1 MVSQVYNSQKAALV
15 TGGAVRIGKEI
26 SLNLARRGYGIAL
39 HYNSSEKEALA
50 TRELILGTGV
60 KCELFRCDLSSP
72 DDAKELIPKVTES
85 FGELCV
91 LVNNASI
98 FENVGFRDVT
108 PEFLETDMAVNF
120 KAPFFLSQSFSAE
133 ASGGLIVNFLDTRV
147 RKNPVEHFCYN
158 LSKKCL
164 YHLTKMLARELAP
177 DFRVNAVCPGAVLAL
192 PGFGDDYL
200 HKMARGAPMKRP
212 GSVEDI
218 INAFNY
224 LLENDYVTG
233 ECLFVDGGMSLT

>member
-1 MVSQVYNSQKAALV
+1 MV
-15 TGGAVRIGKEI
+15 TGGAVRIGREL
-26 SLNLARRGYGIAL
+26 SLNLARKGYDVAL
-39 HYNSSEKEALA
+39 HYNSSEEEALA
-50 TRELILGTGV
+50 TRELVLGTGAA
-60 KCELFRCDLSSP
+60 CELFRCDLSSP
-72 DDAKELIPKVTES
+72 DDARELVPEVMES
-85 FGELCV
+85 FGGLCV
-91 LVNNASI
+91 LVNNASV

-120 KAPFFLSQSFSAE
+120 KAPFFLSQSFSSE
-133 ASGGLIVNFLDTRV
+133 TEGGLIVNFLDTRV
-147 RKNPVEHFCYN
+147 RKNPVGHFCYN
-158 LSKKCL
+158 LSKKSL

-177 DFRVNAVCPGAVLAL
+177 DFRVNAVCPGAVLPP
-192 PGFGDDYL
+192 PGEGEDYL
-200 HKMARGAPMKRP
+200 LKMARGAPMKRP

>member
-1 MVSQVYNSQKAALV
+1 MV
-15 TGGAVRIGKEI
+15 TGGAVRIGREL
-26 SLNLARRGYGIAL
+26 SLNLARKGYCVAL

-50 TRELILGTGV
+50 TRELVLGTGAA
-60 KCELFRCDLSSP
+60 CELFRCDLSSP
-72 DDAKELIPKVTES
+72 DDARELVPKVMES
-85 FGELCV
+85 FGGLCV

-98 FENVGFRDVT
+98 FEDVGFRDVT

-120 KAPFFLSQSFSAE
+120 KAPFFLSQSFSSE
-133 ASGGLIVNFLDTRV
+133 TEGGLIVNFLDTRV
-147 RKNPVEHFCYN
+147 RKNPVGHFCYN
-158 LSKKCL
+158 LSKKSL

-177 DFRVNAVCPGAVLAL
+177 DFRVNAVCPGAVLPP
-192 PGFGDDYL
+192 PGEGEDYL
-200 HKMARGAPMKRP
+200 LKMARGAPMKRP
-212 GSVEDI
+212 GSIEDI

>member
-1 MVSQVYNSQKAALV
+1 MRKAALV

-26 SLNLARRGYGIAL
+26 SLNLARKGYDIAL

-50 TRELILGTGV
+50 TRQLILEGGV
-60 KCELFRCDLSSP
+60 NCELFRCDLSSAE
-72 DDAKELIPKVTES
+72 DAKELVPEIVKS
-85 FGELCV
+85 FEGLCV

-108 PEFLETDMAVNF
+108 PEFLETDMAINF

-133 ASGGLIVNFLDTRV
+133 TSGGLIVNFLDTRV
-147 RKNPVEHFCYN
+147 KKIPVEHFCYN
-158 LSKKCL
+158 LSKKSL

-177 DFRVNAVCPGAVLAL
+177 DFRVNAICPGAILAP
-192 PGFGDDYL
+192 PGQGADYL
-200 HKMARGAPMKRP
+200 RKMARGAPMKRA
-212 GSVEDI
+212 GSIEDI

-233 ECLFVDGGMSLT
+233 ECLFVDGGKSLTY

>member
-1 MVSQVYNSQKAALV
+1 MNKAALV
-15 TGGAVRIGKEI
+15 TGGAVRIGKQI
-26 SLNLARRGYGIAL
+26 CLNLARKGYNIAL

-50 TRELILGTGV
+50 TRESVLGAGV
-60 KCELFRCDLSSP
+60 QCEVFRCDLSSP
-72 DDAKELIPKVTES
+72 DEAGKLVPKVVES
-85 FGELCV
+85 FAGLCV

-98 FENVGFRDVT
+98 FENVGFSDVT
-108 PEFLETDMAVNF
+108 PEFLENDMVVNF

-133 ASGGLIVNFLDTRV
+133 TGGGVIVNFLDTRV
-147 RKNPVEHFCYN
+147 KKIPVEHFCYN

-177 DFRVNAVCPGAVLAL
+177 DFRVNAVCPGAILAP

-200 HKMARGAPMKRP
+200 DETARGAPMRRP

-218 INAFNY
+218 ISAFNY
-224 LLENDYVTG
+224 LLDNNYVTG

>member
-1 MVSQVYNSQKAALV
+1 MKKAALV
-15 TGGAVRIGKEI
+15 TGGAMRIGKKI
-26 SLNLARRGYGIAL
+26 SLNLAQKGYDIAL
-39 HYNSSEKEALA
+39 HYNSSEKEAFA
-50 TRELILGTGV
+50 TRELILEKGAD
-60 KCELFRCDLSSP
+60 CELFRCDLSSP
-72 DDAKELIPKVTES
+72 HEAKGLVPKVAKN
-85 FGELCV
+85 FKGLCV

-120 KAPFFLSQSFSAE
+120 KAPFFLSQSFSTE
-133 ASGGLIVNFLDTRV
+133 TGGGLIVNLLDTRV
-147 RKNPVEHFCYN
+147 KKNPVEHFCYN

-177 DFRVNAVCPGAVLAL
+177 DFRVNAVCPGTILAP
-192 PGFGDDYL
+192 PGQGKDYL
-200 HKMARGAPMKRP
+200 REMARGAPMKRP
-212 GSVEDI
+212 GSIEDI

-233 ECLFVDGGMSLT
+233 ECLFVDGGKSLTW

>member
-1 MVSQVYNSQKAALV
+1 MRKTALV

-26 SLNLARRGYGIAL
+26 SLNLARKGYDIAL

-50 TRELILGTGV
+50 TKEAVLSAGV
-60 KCELFRCDLSSP
+60 QCELFMCDLSSP
-72 DDAKELIPKVTES
+72 DDARELVPKVTES
-85 FGELCV
+85 VEGLSV

-98 FENVGFRDVT
+98 FENIGFRDVT
-108 PEFLETDMAVNF
+108 PEFLETDMAINF
-120 KAPFFLSQSFSAE
+120 KAPFFLSQSFSIE
-133 ASGGLIVNFLDTRV
+133 TSGGLIVNFLDTRV
-147 RKNPVEHFCYN
+147 RKNSVEHFCYN

-177 DFRVNAVCPGAVLAL
+177 DFRVNAVCPGAVLAP

-200 HKMARGAPMKRP
+200 HGMAQGTPMKRP

-224 LLENDYVTG
+224 FLENDYVTG

>member
-1 MVSQVYNSQKAALV
+1 MRKAALI
-15 TGGAVRIGKEI
+15 TGGAVRIGMEI
-26 SLNLARRGYGIAL
+26 SLNLARMGYDIAL

-50 TRELILGTGV
+50 TREQILKTGAG
-60 KCELFRCDLSSP
+60 CELFRCDLSSP
-72 DDAKELIPKVTES
+72 HDAIELVPKARES
-85 FGELCV
+85 FGGLCV
-91 LVNNASI
+91 LVNNASV
-98 FENVGFRDVT
+98 FENIGFRDVT
-108 PEFLETDMAVNF
+108 PEFLETDLAVNF
-120 KAPFFLSQSFSAE
+120 KAPFFLSQSFAAE
-133 ASGGLIVNFLDTRV
+133 TDGGLIVNFLDTRV

-177 DFRVNAVCPGAVLAL
+177 DFRVNAVCPGAVLAP
-192 PGFGDDYL
+192 PGFGEDYL
-200 HKMARGAPMKRP
+200 RRMARGTPMKRP

-224 LLENDYVTG
+224 LLENNYVTG

>member
-1 MVSQVYNSQKAALV
+1 MKKAALV

-26 SLNLARRGYGIAL
+26 SLNLAQKGYNIAL

-50 TRELILGTGV
+50 TRELILKSDV
-60 KCELFRCDLSSP
+60 KCDLFRCDLSSL
-72 DDAKELIPKVTES
+72 DSARELVPEVMES
-85 FGELCV
+85 LGELCV

-98 FENVGFRDVT
+98 FENVGFHDVT
-108 PEFLETDMAVNF
+108 PEFLETDMAINF
-120 KAPFFLSQSFSAE
+120 KAPFFLSQSFSTE
-133 ASGGLIVNFLDTRV
+133 TSGGLIVNFLDTRI
-147 RKNPVEHFCYN
+147 RKNPVEHFSYN

-177 DFRVNAVCPGAVLAL
+177 DFRVNALCPGAVLAP

-200 HKMARGAPMKRP
+200 HRMVQGAPMKRP
-212 GSVEDI
+212 GSIEDI

-224 LLENDYVTG
+224 LLENNYVTG

>member
-1 MVSQVYNSQKAALV
+1 MV
-15 TGGAVRIGKEI
+15 TGGAVRIGREL
-26 SLNLARRGYGIAL
+26 SLNLARKGYCVAL

-50 TRELILGTGV
+50 ARDLVLGTGV
-60 KCELFRCDLSSP
+60 ACELFRCDLSSP
-72 DDAKELIPKVTES
+72 DDARELVPKVMES
-85 FGELCV
+85 FGGLCV

-120 KAPFFLSQSFSAE
+120 KAPFFLSQSFSSE
-133 ASGGLIVNFLDTRV
+133 TEGGLIVNFLDTRV
-147 RKNPVEHFCYN
+147 RKNPVAHFCYN
-158 LSKKCL
+158 LSKKSL
-164 YHLTKMLARELAP
+164 YHLTKMLARDLAP
-177 DFRVNAVCPGAVLAL
+177 DFRVNAVCPGAVLPP
-192 PGFGDDYL
+192 PGEGEDYL
-200 HKMARGAPMKRP
+200 LKMARGAPMKRP
-212 GSVEDI
+212 GSIEDI

>member
-1 MVSQVYNSQKAALV
+1 MV

-26 SLNLARRGYGIAL
+26 SLNLARQGYDIAL
-39 HYNSSEKEALA
+39 HYNSSEKEAVS
-50 TRELILGTGV
+50 TRELILETGAG
-60 KCELFRCDLSSP
+60 CEIFRCDLSSP
-72 DDAKELIPKVTES
+72 HDAKELVPKVAQS
-85 FGELCV
+85 FDGLCV

-108 PEFLETDMAVNF
+108 PEFLETDMAINF
-120 KAPFFLSQSFSAE
+120 KAPFFLSQSFSTE
-133 ASGGLIVNFLDTRV
+133 TSGGLIVNFLDTRV
-147 RKNPVEHFCYN
+147 KKNPVEHFCYN

-177 DFRVNAVCPGAVLAL
+177 DFRVNAVCPGAILAP
-192 PGFGDDYL
+192 PGHGEDYL
-200 HKMARGAPMKRP
+200 HKMAMGAPMKRP
-212 GSVEDI
+212 GSIEDI

-233 ECLFVDGGMSLT
+233 ECLFVDGGKSLTW

>member
-1 MVSQVYNSQKAALV
+1 MKKTALV
-15 TGGAVRIGKEI
+15 TGGAVRIGKEV
-26 SLNLARRGYGIAL
+26 SLNLARRGYDIAL
-39 HYNSSEKEALA
+39 HYNSSEKEALE
-50 TRELILGTGV
+50 TRELILKTGAG
-60 KCELFRCDLSSP
+60 CQLFKCDLSSS
-72 DDAKELIPKVTES
+72 DDARELVPKVTKS
-85 FGELCV
+85 FGGLCV

-108 PEFLETDMAVNF
+108 PEFLEIDMAINF
-120 KAPFFLSQSFSAE
+120 KAPFFLSQSFSSE
-133 ASGGLIVNFLDTRV
+133 TDGGLIVNFLDARV
-147 RKNPVEHFCYN
+147 RRNPVEHFSYN

-177 DFRVNAVCPGAVLAL
+177 NFRVNAVCPGAIL
-192 PGFGDDYL
+192 PPPGQGEDYL
-200 HKMARGAPMKRP
+200 LKMARGAPMKRP

-224 LLENDYVTG
+224 LLESNYITG

>member
-1 MVSQVYNSQKAALV
+1 MKKAALV

-26 SLNLARRGYGIAL
+26 SLNLARQGYDIAL
-39 HYNSSEKEALA
+39 HYNSSEKEAVS
-50 TRELILGTGV
+50 TRELILETGAG
-60 KCELFRCDLSSP
+60 CEIFRCDLSSP
-72 DDAKELIPKVTES
+72 HDAKELVPKVAQS
-85 FGELCV
+85 FDGLCV

-108 PEFLETDMAVNF
+108 PEFLETDMAINF
-120 KAPFFLSQSFSAE
+120 KAPFFLSQSFSTE
-133 ASGGLIVNFLDTRV
+133 TSGGLIVNFLDTRV
-147 RKNPVEHFCYN
+147 KKNPVEHFCYN

-177 DFRVNAVCPGAVLAL
+177 DFRVNAVCPGAILAP
-192 PGFGDDYL
+192 PGHGEDYL
-200 HKMARGAPMKRP
+200 HKMAMGAPMKRP
-212 GSVEDI
+212 GSIEDI

-233 ECLFVDGGMSLT
+233 ECLFVDGGKSLTW

>member
-1 MVSQVYNSQKAALV
+1 M
-15 TGGAVRIGKEI
+15 RIGKEV
-26 SLNLARRGYGIAL
+26 SLNLARKGYDIAL
-39 HYNSSEKEALA
+39 HYNSSEKNALA
-50 TRELILGTGV
+50 TRELILKTGV
-60 KCELFRCDLSSP
+60 GCELFRCDLSSP
-72 DDAKELIPKVTES
+72 KDAGELVPEVIKS
-85 FGELCV
+85 FGGLCV

-120 KAPFFLSQSFSAE
+120 KAPFFLSQSFSTE

-147 RKNPVEHFCYN
+147 KKNPVEHFCYN

-177 DFRVNAVCPGAVLAL
+177 DFRVNAVCPGAILA
-192 PGFGDDYL
+192 PSGQGEGYL
-200 HKMARGAPMKRP
+200 REMARGAPMKRT
-212 GSVEDI
+212 GSIEDI
-218 INAFNY
+218 VNAFNY

-233 ECLFVDGGMSLT
+233 ECLFVDGGKSLTW

>member
-1 MVSQVYNSQKAALV
+1 MKKAALV

-26 SLNLARRGYGIAL
+26 SLNLAQKGYDIAL
-39 HYNSSEKEALA
+39 HYNSSEKEAIA
-50 TRELILGTGV
+50 ARELILNTGAD
-60 KCELFRCDLSSP
+60 CELFRCDLSSP
-72 DDAKELIPKVTES
+72 HDAKELVPKVTKS
-85 FGELCV
+85 FEGLCV
-91 LVNNASI
+91 LVNNASV
-98 FENVGFRDVT
+98 FENVGFHDVT
-108 PEFLETDMAVNF
+108 PEFLETDMAINF

-133 ASGGLIVNFLDTRV
+133 TGGGLIVNFLDTRV

-177 DFRVNAVCPGAVLAL
+177 DFRVNAVCPGAILAPSGL
-192 PGFGDDYL
+192 GEDYL
-200 HKMARGAPMKRP
+200 LKMARGAPMKRP
-212 GSVEDI
+212 GSIEDI

-224 LLENDYVTG
+224 LLESNYVTG

>member
-1 MVSQVYNSQKAALV
+1 MKKAALV

-26 SLNLARRGYGIAL
+26 SLNLAQKGYDIAL
-39 HYNSSEKEALA
+39 HYNSSEKEALE
-50 TRELILGTGV
+50 TRELILETGTG
-60 KCELFRCDLSSP
+60 CELFRCDLSLP
-72 DDAKELIPKVTES
+72 GEARKLIPKITES
-85 FGELCV
+85 FGGLCV

-108 PEFLETDMAVNF
+108 PEFLETDMAINF

-133 ASGGLIVNFLDTRV
+133 TRGGLIVNFLDTRV

-177 DFRVNAVCPGAVLAL
+177 DFRVNAVCPGAVLAP
-192 PGFGDDYL
+192 PGLGDDYL
-200 HKMARGAPMKRP
+200 QKMARAAPMKRP

>member
-1 MVSQVYNSQKAALV
+1 MKKTALV

-26 SLNLARRGYGIAL
+26 SLNLARKGYDIAL

-50 TRELILGTGV
+50 TRDLVLSAGV
-60 KCELFRCDLSSP
+60 RCELFRCDLSSP
-72 DDAKELIPKVTES
+72 DDTRELVPKVTES
-85 FGELCV
+85 IGGLSV

-108 PEFLETDMAVNF
+108 PEFLETDMAINF
-120 KAPFFLSQSFSAE
+120 KAPFFLSQSFSIE
-133 ASGGLIVNFLDTRV
+133 TDGGLIVNFLDTRV

-177 DFRVNAVCPGAVLAL
+177 DFRVNAVCPGAVLAPL
-192 PGFGDDYL
+192 GFGDDYL
-200 HKMARGAPMKRP
+200 HKMARGTPMGRP

-224 LLENDYVTG
+224 LLDNDYVTG
-233 ECLFVDGGMSLT
+233 ECLFVDGGRSLK

>member
-1 MVSQVYNSQKAALV
+1 MKKAALV

-26 SLNLARRGYGIAL
+26 SLNLARKGYGVAL
-39 HYNSSEKEALA
+39 HYNSSEKEALS

-72 DDAKELIPKVTES
+72 DDARELVPKVTER
-85 FGELCV
+85 FEGLCV

-98 FENVGFRDVT
+98 FENVGFHDVT

-120 KAPFFLSQSFSAE
+120 KAPFFLSQSFSAKT
-133 ASGGLIVNFLDTRV
+133 SGGLIVNFLDTRI
-147 RKNPVEHFCYN
+147 RKIPVEHFCYN
-158 LSKKCL
+158 LSKKSL

-177 DFRVNAVCPGAVLAL
+177 DFRVNAICPGAIL
-192 PGFGDDYL
+192 PPPGQGEDYL
-200 HKMARGAPMKRP
+200 LNMARRPPMKRP
-212 GSVEDI
+212 GSIEDI

>member
-1 MVSQVYNSQKAALV
+1 MRKAALV

-26 SLNLARRGYGIAL
+26 SLNLARKGYDIAL

-50 TRELILGTGV
+50 TRELILKSGV

-72 DDAKELIPKVTES
+72 HDARGLVPKVAKS
-85 FGELCV
+85 FGGICV

-98 FENVGFRDVT
+98 FENIGFHEVT
-108 PEFLETDMAVNF
+108 PQFLETDMAINF
-120 KAPFFLSQSFSAE
+120 KAPFFLSQSFSTE
-133 ASGGLIVNFLDTRV
+133 TSGGVIVNFLDTRV
-147 RKNPVEHFCYN
+147 RKNSVGHFSYN

-177 DFRVNAVCPGAVLAL
+177 DFRVNAVCPGAVLAP

-200 HKMARGAPMKRP
+200 HRMAQGAPMKRP
-212 GSVEDI
+212 GSIEDI

-224 LLENDYVTG
+224 LLENNYVTG